1 MCCYLVRLGG
11 LGHKASSV
19 VVHQEPARRG
29 ALLGLHSQRQ
39 GDRTPLRTRQG
50 QQRLTVL
57 QREGDRDSQR
67 ITIKARK
74 ILFSLQLLQML
85 ICPFVQTESCKAIPS
100 VRISCVVF
108 SLLLT
113 VLPAPPQT
121 HHPHSHSLTLA
132 GNSRE
137 AFACVLHIRQQLFD

>member
-29 ALLGLHSQRQ
+29 ALLGLNSQRQ

-85 ICPFVQTESCKAIPS
+85 ICPFALQLSVEQSLQSGLAVWFVLCSGRSFQLHHKHTILIP
-100 VRISCVVF
+100 I
-108 SLLLT
+108 
-113 VLPAPPQT
+113 
-121 HHPHSHSLTLA
+121 H
-132 GNSRE
+132 
-137 AFACVLHIRQQLFD
+137 